1 MVNMHP
7 TALVSPKAKIGKDV
21 TIGPFAVV
29 EDDVEIGSGTK
40 IGPHAV
46 IYNGSRIGKNVKIF
60 QSASVGNLPQDL
72 KFAGEDSILYV
83 GDNTIIREFVTLHR
97 GTIETG
103 FTKIGTDCLLMAY
116 AHVAHDCIV
125 GNNCI
130 IANSVQLGGHV
141 ILEDWVIIGGTS
153 AVHQFCKI
161 GKHSMIGGGYRVVND
176 VPPFILAAHE
186 PLRYN
191 GLNTVGLRRRGF
203 SNDTIYKLKS
213 AYSLIYDPKLN
224 YSQAIEELTKRYP
237 DDPEIKSI
245 IDFISNSKR
254 GIIKG

>member
-1 MVNMHP
+1 MADIHP
-7 TALVSPKAKIGKDV
+7 AAFVSPKAKIDETVK
-21 TIGPFAVV
+21 IGPFAII
-29 EDDVEIGSGTK
+29 EDDVEIGDGTE

-46 IYNGSRIGKNVKIF
+46 IYNGSRLGKNITVF

-72 KFAGEDSILYV
+72 KFKGEDSLLYV

-103 FTKIGTDCLLMAY
+103 FTKVGSNCLLMAY
-116 AHVAHDCIV
+116 AHVAHDCVV

-141 ILEDWVIIGGTS
+141 EIEDYVIIGGTS
-153 AVHQFCKI
+153 AVHQFVKI
-161 GKHSMIGGGYRVVND
+161 GKHAMIGGGYRVVND

-191 GLNTVGLRRRGF
+191 GLNTVGLRRRKF
-203 SNDTIYKLKS
+203 SNEEIYKLKE
-213 AYSLIYDPKLN
+213 AYSLIYNPKLN
-224 YSQAIEELTKRYP
+224 YTQALEELKNKFP
-237 DDPEIKSI
+237 GDENIKSVI
-245 IDFISNSKR
+245 RFIENSKR